1 MVESANRRHPSHR
14 LQRARWQY
22 HHCILF
28 RTLQRHLKRRTVG
41 MIRLSVF
48 FAQKTAPDT
57 VFRERGGKNR
67 ILFFTG
73 ARSLPCR
80 SYASGGARYLQPDL
94 MLLTHAR
101 CALKDPHGCFGIS
114 IHAFVLSRTG
124 HRHGMEIMDAKNRS
138 VYGISACFSAGEST
152 VSHCCVAQ

>member
-1 MVESANRRHPSHR
+1 MHKQHPQTAYRKYAVLIGTIFENCDKKDGQSER
-14 LQRARWQY
+14 FG
-22 HHCILF
+22 CP
-28 RTLQRHLKRRTVG
+28 
-41 MIRLSVF
+41 SF
-48 FAQKTAPDT
+48 FAQKTAPNT
-57 VFRERGGKNR
+57 VTSGWGGKNR

-114 IHAFVLSRTG
+114 IHTFVLSRTG